1 MSTAWRHRLAL
12 LALVGGIGLL
22 LHGAYIPAK
31 AWLAQQLLDRAWER
45 RLAGQAAAAPWPGAD
60 MRPLARL
67 LQPRLGVTQVV
78 LDGASGRVLAFGPG
92 HVTGSALPGVNGNI
106 VISGHRDTH
115 FRWLRDLHDGDLLL
129 LESDDGATRRY
140 TVAATAVHHETEVDL
155 LDPLADEQLRLLTCY
170 PFDGLYPGTPL
181 RYVVTA
187 RPLAM

>member
-1 MSTAWRHRLAL
+1 MSAAWRYRLAL

-67 LQPRLGVTQVV
+67 RQPRLDVTQVV

-92 HVTGSALPGVNGNI
+92 HVAGSALPGAHGNI

-129 LESDDGATRRY
+129 LESDDGATRCY
-140 TVAATAVHHETEVDL
+140 TVSGTAVHHESDVGL